1 MKLQKTISYEYFIE
15 RWFFCVILKNMKISK
30 LVEQENLKPQIVIS
44 VRNFV
49 EFLLSA
55 GDIDEGRGGRIQTE
69 AMQEGSRIH
78 RKLQRR
84 AGAGYHAEV
93 PLKHIISYEEYEL
106 ALEGRA
112 DGIIYDEDQLLE
124 KKVTIDEIKGMYL
137 DVESLEEPIEVHLA
151 QAKCYAYMF
160 AEKNHL
166 EEISVQMTYCNLDT
180 EEIKRFYQDYSVQ
193 QLEEW
198 FLNLVSRYIKW
209 SDYLYSHRK
218 IRQQSIGSLKFPF
231 SYRRGQKELV
241 GDVYRSISRSKIL
254 FIQAP
259 TGTGKTLATIYPAVQ
274 ALGQNYGEK
283 IFYLT
288 AKTATGLVAR
298 DAFLLLEQRGYQGKT
313 VVITAKDKMC
323 LLEERE
329 CTPESCPYAKGHF
342 DRVNDAVYDFLQQE
356 NVMDQQAILSWAKE
370 RRVCP
375 FEFSLDL
382 SNWVDHI
389 ICDYNYVFDPNVYLK
404 RFFAEGTRRDYL
416 FLVDEAHN
424 LVDRAREM
432 YSETLIKEEFLEMK
446 KLLKPYGNKLER
458 SLERC
463 NRELLQMKRQCEQ
476 MEMVKDM
483 DALLFSLFQLATA
496 FDELFQRD
504 IVLPERQRV
513 LDFYFKIRNFIYL
526 SDYYDE
532 HYRLYSDYNS
542 SKEFCLH
549 LFCVD
554 PSLMLQERIDR
565 ARSCI
570 FFSATL
576 LPIQYY
582 KELLCNEQDVYAIYA
597 EPVFE
602 QSQRALLIGTD
613 VTSKYTRRNPAE
625 YAKYADYILSIIA
638 NKKGNYMVFCPSYK
652 MMQEI
657 HSYFLAKSL
666 GEYDVLI
673 QESNMSEN
681 SRREFLKEFEVEREK
696 TLVAFCVMGGIFS
709 EGIDLTKEKLIGAVI
724 VGVGLPQIG
733 NEREVMRSYFQETK
747 GQGFAF
753 AYLYPGMNKV
763 IQAAGRVIRTAEDAG
778 VIALLD
784 ERFSQAAYRS
794 VFPREWEDASVCD
807 VTTVGQR
814 VKEFWNQL

>member
-1 MKLQKTISYEYFIE
+1 
-15 RWFFCVILKNMKISK
+15 MKISK

-44 VRNFV
+44 VRNLV
-49 EFLLSA
+49 EFLLNA
-55 GDIDEGRGGRIQTE
+55 GDIDEGHGKRMQME

-93 PLKHIISYEEYEL
+93 PLKHIVSYDEYEL

-112 DGIIYDEDQLLE
+112 DGIIYDEDNLLGQ
-124 KKVTIDEIKGMYL
+124 KVIIDEIKGMYL
-137 DVESLEEPIEVHLA
+137 DVETLSEPIAVHLA
-151 QAKCYAYMF
+151 QAKCYAYIF
-160 AEKNHL
+160 ACKNHL

-180 EEIKRFYQDYSVQ
+180 EQIKRFRENYDFQA
-193 QLEEW
+193 LEEW
-198 FLNLVSRYIKW
+198 FSDLLSQYKKW
-209 SDYLYSHRK
+209 SDYLYSHRQ
-218 IRQQSIGSLKFPF
+218 IRQQSIAKLSFPF
-231 SYRRGQKELV
+231 PYRKGQKELV

-259 TGTGKTLATIYPAVQ
+259 TGTGKTLATVYPAVQ
-274 ALGQNYGEK
+274 ALGQNLGDK

-298 DAFLLLEQRGYQGKT
+298 DTFQLLEEEGYQGKT

-323 LLEERE
+323 LMEERN
-329 CTPESCPYAKGHF
+329 CTPENCPYAKGHF

-356 NVMDQQAILSWAKE
+356 NVMDQQAILSWAKK

-375 FEFSLDL
+375 FEFSLDV

-404 RFFAEGTRRDYL
+404 RFFAEGTKRDYI

-446 KLLKPYGNKLER
+446 KLLKPYGKKLER
-458 SLERC
+458 GLERC
-463 NRELLQMKRQCEQ
+463 NRELLQMKRQCETL
-476 MEMVKDM
+476 EILHDM
-483 DALLFSLFQLATA
+483 DALLFSLFNLATA
-496 FDELFQRD
+496 FEELFQRD
-504 IVLPERQRV
+504 IVIPERERV
-513 LDFYFKIRNFIYL
+513 LEFYFKIRNFIYL

-532 HYRLYSDYNS
+532 HYRLYGDYNS
-542 SKEFCLH
+542 GKEFCLH

-565 ARSCI
+565 SRACI
-570 FFSATL
+570 FFSATM

-582 KELLCNEQDVYAIYA
+582 KELLCNEKDVYAIYA
-597 EPVFE
+597 EPIFE
-602 QSQRALLIGTD
+602 QKKRALLIGRD
-613 VTSKYTRRNPAE
+613 VTSKYTRRNQEE
-625 YAKYADYILSIIA
+625 YEKYARYIFTIVEK
-638 NKKGNYMVFCPSYK
+638 KKGNYMVFCPSYK
-652 MMQEI
+652 MMEEI
-657 HSYFLAKSL
+657 YRQFLAKSL
-666 GEYDVLI
+666 GSFDVII
-673 QESNMSEN
+673 QGSNMSEDMRQN
-681 SRREFLKEFEVEREK
+681 FLKEFEEERPK
-696 TLVAFCVMGGIFS
+696 SLVAFCVLGGIFS
-709 EGIDLTKEKLIGAVI
+709 EGIDLTNEKLIGAVI

-733 NEREVMRSYFQETK
+733 NEREVMRTYFEEMK

-763 IQAAGRVIRTAEDAG
+763 IQAAGRVIRTVEDTG

-784 ERFSQAAYRS
+784 ERFCQGTYRS
-794 VFPREWEDASVCD
+794 VFPREWVDADICD
-807 VTTVGQR
+807 VTTVGQK
-814 VKEFWNQL
+814 VTEFWEKL